1 MQYALEPQVNI
12 FDSIFLT
19 RPTAALF
26 NAWPSICP
34 YISLVQGKMAQG
46 NPIFREHTSW
56 GMDTPYLK
64 YSYPTS
70 LPLHLCVLPLF
81 QPCTHLGIKPLAF
94 TNFCKKKLK
103 LKKIKKSKIKNPIT
117 ASFLWEWKLRTFWG
131 STIQHSTISLHSSF
145 PFFHVFNLFPFPVQS
160 NSVWPSISQDRLGC
174 AVVQN
179 NPQTSHLIQTFIWEW
194 DLHWCALKVP
204 TEIIWA

>member
-26 NAWPSICP
+26 KAWPSIYP
-34 YISLVQGKMAQG
+34 YISLVQGKTAQD

-70 LPLHLCVLPLF
+70 LPLQLCVLPLF
-81 QPCTHLGIKPLAF
+81 HPCTHLGIKPLAF
-94 TNFCKKKLK
+94 TNFCKKKK
-103 LKKIKKSKIKNPIT
+103 KKKIKKSKIQSQQVFCESGSLLKIWDILGKYYT
-117 ASFLWEWKLRTFWG
+117 TFHHLSTFFL
-131 STIQHSTISLHSSF
+131 
-145 PFFHVFNLFPFPVQS
+145 PLFPCLLSLPL
-160 NSVWPSISQDRLGC
+160 PSS
-174 AVVQN
+174 
-179 NPQTSHLIQTFIWEW
+179 
-194 DLHWCALKVP
+194 K
-204 TEIIWA
+204 